1 MTLENVVAMLVWT
14 GAGGALLVVLMMV
27 DSLFTRYK
35 DLEEIRKGN
44 VAVTTRFII
53 KLLAQ
58 AYILSQSITTSNS
71 LGEALFVSVISFL
84 ILLVLENLL
93 RIILRST
100 VDLHLDKGTQEGKI
114 AHALFAGSIHAAG
127 ALIIGAC
134 L

>member
-100 VDLHLDKGTQEGKI
+100 VNLHLDKGTQEGKI

>member
-1 MTLENVVAMLVWT
+1 MTLDNVVGMLVWT
-14 GAGGALLVVLMMV
+14 GAGAVLLVVLMMV
-27 DSLFTRYK
+27 DSLFTRYR
-35 DLEEIRKGN
+35 DMEEIRNGN

-58 AYILSQSITTSNS
+58 AYILSRSIMTSDLLS
-71 LGEALFVSVISFL
+71 EALFVSIISFL
-84 ILLVLENLL
+84 ILLVLESLL

-100 VDLHLDKGTQEGKI
+100 MNLHLDKGTQDGKI